1 MTISVN
7 YYRIASHCYSSN
19 TCDVGGS
26 VLSGRADSDGV
37 TFVSNTRVADIDIA
51 IAGGEEKT
59 GAIA

>member
-1 MTISVN
+1 MAAFIN

-26 VLSGRADSDGV
+26 VLSCRADSNGV
-37 TFVSNTRVADIDIA
+37 AFVSNTRVADIDIA
-51 IAGGEEKT
+51 IACGEEET